1 MYFSSSKDVLFIV
14 LAFAVLWLAIFLSW
28 ALYYLICI
36 LKDAKDTIHGVRRAA
51 SAIESAAGHFK
62 GKFESL
68 LNIVSVMGEGFQMF
82 MNRNDGSG
90 KKKK

>member
-62 GKFESL
+62 GEFESL
-68 LNIVSVMGEGFQMF
+68 LNIVSVMG
-82 MNRNDGSG
+82 GSFS
-90 KKKK
+90 